1 MRPANGNWPVVS
13 RVQEVSIGSISQNG
27 QRITERLDRLVVRHN
42 DILVLDYKTDWNVP
56 DALEADH
63 PHVMQLA
70 RYARSLGRA
79 YSGKSVR
86 AAILWTSLPR
96 LDWIADD
103 TLRKAISSMA
113 AIT

>member
-1 MRPANGNWPVVS
+1 
-13 RVQEVSIGSISQNG
+13 
-27 QRITERLDRLVVRHN
+27 VVRDN

-56 DALEADH
+56 ERLEADH
-63 PHVMQLA
+63 PHVLQLA
-70 RYARSLGRA
+70 SYARTLGQA
-79 YSGKSVR
+79 YDGKPVR

-103 TLRKAISSMA
+103 TLLKSMA